1 VRNNSLADNVGLSSF
16 VYRCCFPNMPTS
28 AKFRENLNLQQF
40 KIIQGRW
47 FWYQSKA
54 NIRVPISH

>member
-28 AKFRENLNLQQF
+28 EKIPRKFELTAVQDHPRSMIL
-40 KIIQGRW
+40 
-47 FWYQSKA
+47 
-54 NIRVPISH
+54 VPIESEYTSSY